1 MPEQFSPETQELLD
15 RAQRAI
21 EVAIS
26 LREDTQDQMALTMQ
40 QRLLLELHLPSQFS
54 PPGTDDKT

>member
-1 MPEQFSPETQELLD
+1 VTEQFSPETQELLD

-21 EVAIS
+21 ENAIS
-26 LREDTQDQMALTMQ
+26 LREDTRDQMRVTKQ

-54 PPGTDDKT
+54 PPRYRR